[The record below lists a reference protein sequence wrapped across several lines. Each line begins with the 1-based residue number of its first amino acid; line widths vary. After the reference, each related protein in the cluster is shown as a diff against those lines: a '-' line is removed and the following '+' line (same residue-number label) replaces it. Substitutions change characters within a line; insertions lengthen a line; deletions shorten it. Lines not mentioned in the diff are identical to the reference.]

1 MGPLRPERSSIPA
14 ARSLPAVGHRVREA
28 LDKTPRQRFLD
39 EALRGRAYDDDA
51 LPIGFGQTLSRLST
65 VARMTDA
72 LGTRPA
78 HRVLEIGTGSGYQAA
93 VLSHLVA
100 DVYSVERIPALA
112 LRARRN
118 LHQLGCYNVHVR
130 TGDGAAG
137 WPEQAPFDGIL
148 VAAAARAVPRPLL
161 EQLAV
166 GGKLVLPLAE
176 GTGQE
181 LRLILRASADTWEEE
196 VLEPCRFV
204 PLVSQ
209 ETAS

>member
-1 MGPLRPERSSIPA
+1 
-14 ARSLPAVGHRVREA
+14 VRAA

-65 VARMTDA
+65 VARMTEA
-72 LGTRPA
+72 LDTRPV

-100 DVYSVERIPALA
+100 EVYSVERIPALA
-112 LRARRN
+112 LRARKT

-137 WPEQAPFDGIL
+137 WPEEAPFDGIL
-148 VAAAARAVPRPLL
+148 VAAAARAVPCPLL

-166 GGKLVLPLAE
+166 GGRLVLPLAE
-176 GTGQE
+176 GAGQE
-181 LRLILRASADTWEEE
+181 LRRILRKDAESWDEE

-204 PLVSQ
+204 PLISLGA
-209 ETAS
+209 AS